1 MTEQMAASDPEVVF
15 LVQNASRLVTVATRC
30 LWSFGSAD
38 GLNDILAS
46 PTDPHGDWRQPVA
59 VLHRDAV
66 LMAALRIAV
75 LLDADPKLLS
85 FQSFYRRLTD
95 AKVQTALLQFL
106 EARIGPDVFTPSR
119 AEKIDDFV
127 RAYREIDWKAH
138 GRLTNLRNQGIAHL
152 TLDALKKS
160 VTIEE
165 LRMMVGI
172 IGRLAAEVQ
181 SLFQLDSAFRSDM
194 DSESRDRVKAVIVT
208 TWQP

>member
-1 MTEQMAASDPEVVF
+1 
-15 LVQNASRLVTVATRC
+15 
-30 LWSFGSAD
+30 
-38 GLNDILAS
+38 
-46 PTDPHGDWRQPVA
+46 
-59 VLHRDAV
+59 
-66 LMAALRIAV
+66 MAALRIAV

-95 AKVQTALLQFL
+95 TRVQTELLQLL
-106 EARIGPDVFTPSR
+106 ETRIGPDVFSPPR
-119 AEKIDDFV
+119 PEKIDRFV

-160 VTIEE
+160 VTVEE
-165 LRMMVGI
+165 LRAMVQI

-194 DSESRDRVKAVIVT
+194 DRETRDRVKAVIVT